1 MTINSILPWEL
12 TGCQKNQYK
21 RTTRFRSCLE
31 GMQMVMEDG
40 LYSDRI

>member
-1 MTINSILPWEL
+1 MAINSILPWEL

-31 GMQMVMEDG
+31 EMRMVMEDG